1 MLKIGITG
9 GIGSGK
15 SLVCDVFKNLGIPVF
30 NADLAAKHLMNNAPN
45 IKQEI
50 SDSFGSD
57 IYLKNNTLDR
67 KKLASKI
74 FNDQIALEKI
84 NAIVHPA
91 VRNYFETWAQHQQTA
106 YVIQEAA
113 ILYETGQIDQFDKI
127 VLIIA
132 PLEVK
137 IERVMQ
143 RDTISRELVL
153 ERIKNQLPDSEKISK
168 SDFVILND
176 GQQMLLPQ
184 ILNIHNKFR

>member
-15 SLVCDVFKNLGIPVF
+15 SLVCDIFRNLGIPVF
-30 NADLAAKHLMNNAPN
+30 NADLAAKHLMNNASD
-45 IKQEI
+45 IKQKI
-50 SDSFGSD
+50 TVTFGAS
-57 IYLKNNTLDR
+57 IYRKDNTLDR
-67 KKLASKI
+67 KKLASII

-91 VRNYFETWAQHQQTA
+91 VRDYFETWAQQQKTA

-113 ILYETGQIDQFDKI
+113 ILFETGQIEQFDKI
-127 VLIIA
+127 ILVTA
-132 PLEVK
+132 PLELK

-143 RDTISRELVL
+143 RDNISRELVV
-153 ERIKNQLPDSEKISK
+153 ERIKNQLPDNEKTSR

-184 ILNIHNKFR
+184 ILNIHTKLL